1 MASTGVLLTIQLLG
15 LNHRTAN
22 LDLRSRLALSDP
34 KVREVL
40 GELAV
45 TMPEAVVLSTCNRT
59 EMYAVLEGDASGIML
74 RTLADH
80 TGVADEEIRAQSY
93 TLGGEE
99 AVHHLFSVAAGLDSL
114 VVGEGQILGQVRHAW
129 DVARAAGTTGSVL
142 NTLFR
147 YALQAAKEIH
157 SQTVVARG
165 ATSVAHAAVE
175 LARKEF
181 GTLTG
186 RNVLVLGA
194 GDTGRIAALNLISA
208 GVGKLTI
215 TNRTLERAE
224 ALAAQLNGEAVP
236 FDQLPAV
243 LKQVDLLVTASSSPE
258 ALISTEMLSGVAE
271 VHRDNQLLIVDV
283 AVPRNVDALARGLP
297 GVSLYDMDDIQRLC
311 ERNLHARNMAA
322 RRARRNITEWGER
335 FAQWQRE
342 RDAVPLIMELRTH
355 AEQVRQE
362 ELQQTLRM
370 LPDLSEQQ
378 RAAVESMSRAM
389 TNRLMHQPLIWLK
402 QHGTTEQRQVL
413 GQLWTQAQK
422 GPDED
427 ADSAE

>member
-1 MASTGVLLTIQLLG
+1 MASGGVLLTIQLLG
-15 LNHRTAN
+15 LNYRTAN

-34 KVREVL
+34 QVREVVS
-40 GELAV
+40 ELAV

-59 EMYAVLEGDASGIML
+59 EMYAVLEGDASGILL

-80 TGVADEEIRAQSY
+80 TGVAEEEIRAQSY

-215 TNRTLERAE
+215 TNRTLERAQ
-224 ALAAQLNGEAVP
+224 ALAAQLDGEAVP
-236 FDQLPAV
+236 FDQLPSA

-258 ALISTEMLSGVAE
+258 PLISAEMLEEVAE
-271 VHRDNQLLIVDV
+271 VHRDSRLLIVDV
-283 AVPRNVDALARGLP
+283 AVPRNVDAFVRKLP

-311 ERNLHARNMAA
+311 ERNLHARSMAA
-322 RRARRNITEWGER
+322 RRAQRNIAEWGER

-342 RDAVPLIMELRTH
+342 RDAVPLIMELRAH

-413 GQLWTQAQK
+413 GQLWTHAQK
-422 GPDED
+422 GSDED
-427 ADSAE
+427 ADTAE